1 MYQPYSKEE
10 VTCNHIPLGNEFSN
24 NSDKVVYVPFFE
36 IARNMAP
43 GDQKG
48 RTGEMSTEQSQG
60 TYRKTQLTLHTD
72 ILISQFQKYKIFV

>member
-1 MYQPYSKEE
+1 M
-10 VTCNHIPLGNEFSN
+10 
-24 NSDKVVYVPFFE
+24 VYVPCFE

-60 TYRKTQLTLHTD
+60 MYRKIQLISHID
-72 ILISQFQKYKIFV
+72 ILISQFQKYFNTKYLCKYAYSED